1 MSSATDIQCLVDT
14 QDAYGCMIDSAF
26 AAFGSDAVLG
36 FVVGGMLVLSFYIGS
51 NYHPAP
57 PAIGTMLIGG
67 LMIPFLPAQYR
78 SMAEVVMLLG
88 FIVGVFVFLRRYTLE
103 VGR

>member
-1 MSSATDIQCLVDT
+1 MAPATDIQCLVDT
-14 QDAYGCMIDSAF
+14 EDAYGCMIDAAF
-26 AAFGSDAVLG
+26 VAFGSDAVLG
-36 FVVGGMLVLSFYIGS
+36 FVVGGMLVLAFYMGS

-57 PAIGTMLIGG
+57 PAVGTMLIGG

-78 SMAEVVMLLG
+78 GMAKVVMLLG
-88 FIVGVFVFLRRYTLE
+88 FIVGVFIFLRRYVLE